1 MKKCSSCI
9 LQHQLHKQLVEVEV
23 VTEDSYNFSPFTSCS
38 SILLSFPQKSSS
50 FNKHKQV
57 RQDRLEYVLFQ
68 MYTYCCSTQLV
79 AAPLNN
85 NLNALLKQ
93 HFNEWQTLPLCHTL
107 SRNCFTKIAVSF
119 KSIPHQNKIIISKI
133 YCMYQKKYCFYCP
146 ASTKTKYDITFP
158 VLTARR
164 CLP

>member
-1 MKKCSSCI
+1 MYSAVVF
-9 LQHQLHKQLVEVEV
+9 HKQWVEGG
-23 VTEDSYNFSPFTSCS
+23 SYRKQLQFFHLLPPVALQL
-38 SILLSFPQKSSS
+38 LLSFPQKSSS
-50 FNKHKQV
+50 FNKQKQV
-57 RQDRLEYVLFQ
+57 RQERLEQVLFQ
-68 MYTYCCSTQLV
+68 NVRLHASCHCSTQLV
-79 AAPLNN
+79 AVPLNN

-107 SRNCFTKIAVSF
+107 SRSCFTKIAVSF